1 MFVQV
6 FLRSDVLLQRSCESS
21 SPHLGSSEKNF
32 RTSLSSHLGTRAPS
46 ASGSTSSRSRKV
58 RKKMEY
64 GRLLCPVRA
73 RLFFTFL
80 PAYLGC
86 WRIGESLC
94 EKKLRCQS
102 GFRETGVVPHDGI
115 TLAHADRLHGSET
128 PSPPPRRRPQASA
141 RQLPATPGRICR
153 YSSPHTPASTPL

>member
-115 TLAHADRLHGSET
+115 TDHART
-128 PSPPPRRRPQASA
+128 CRPPPRRRDAFSA
-141 RQLPATPGRICR
+141 YKQTTQRLVPIHSDTLMSCGARCACIV
-153 YSSPHTPASTPL
+153 YAV

>member
-94 EKKLRCQS
+94 KKIK
-102 GFRETGVVPHDGI
+102 VPVRVSRDGCRPTRWHHARTCRRHGLFGSLSTWSTWSAVI
-115 TLAHADRLHGSET
+115 KLTLH
-128 PSPPPRRRPQASA
+128 RPFF
-141 RQLPATPGRICR
+141 CR
-153 YSSPHTPASTPL
+153 TVTILIL